1 MDRIKWKN
9 IWILSFKSLGTKNS
23 VKQSFM
29 AEVCKNSPPLEVVTM
44 LELDSKVDKKKI
56 NIEVKDNRMTK
67 LEKYHRLQILSAM
80 SK

>member
-1 MDRIKWKN
+1 
-9 IWILSFKSLGTKNS
+9 
-23 VKQSFM
+23 M
-29 AEVCKNSPPLEVVTM
+29 AEVCKNSPPLEVVTT